1 MSKKLVILGAGGY
14 ANTVKDVSEQLGYDV
29 IAMLDDRF
37 ADRTLDSFTKYI
49 ADDTEFIPAFG
60 NNEFRLSWCD
70 KITRADGRL
79 ATVVHPT
86 AYVSPTA
93 SIEKGVVVLPKAVI
107 NTDVTVKRGC
117 IH

>member
-93 SIEKGVVVLPKAVI
+93 SVEKGVVVLPKAVI
-107 NTDVTVKRGC
+107 NSSPQPSFS
-117 IH
+117 I